1 MLYVIHCRENE
12 EKVWV
17 SYKQGGKS
25 SCLSVW
31 EYHPIYAVL
40 SVSDFFVIHST
51 ECKYGPLIDREFMSL
66 HVFCNTCFYIVLT
79 SIIDTANKI
88 IDLFSPFLWI
98 S

>member
-1 MLYVIHCRENE
+1 MLYLIHCRENE

-51 ECKYGPLIDREFMSL
+51 ECKYGSLIDREFMSL